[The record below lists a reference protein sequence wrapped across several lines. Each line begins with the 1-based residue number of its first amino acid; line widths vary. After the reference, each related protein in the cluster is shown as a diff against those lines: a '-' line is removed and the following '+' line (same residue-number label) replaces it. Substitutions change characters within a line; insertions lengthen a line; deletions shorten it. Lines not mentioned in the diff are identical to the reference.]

1 MVVGGCWCRESSKGD
16 TDMIKTEGRWQ
27 VARYQLDTTLRKTK
41 PSTTQVVQNKYNTR
55 TMHSVFSTSMMEG
68 NIRGPWPP
76 AYLLH
81 PASFC
86 FLAFASGWCGWVTAI
101 DDWWWATTYIMNQ
114 KQQRK
119 EAGTSEQ
126 RSGGR
131 EPRAIRGRG
140 AKRAEVTERGKLII
154 KHLLVNHQLS
164 KDQCLSYCSHF
175 PPIII
180 SLHITQE
187 SFLWP
192 LKLELG

>member
-1 MVVGGCWCRESSKGD
+1 
-16 TDMIKTEGRWQ
+16 
-27 VARYQLDTTLRKTK
+27 
-41 PSTTQVVQNKYNTR
+41 
-55 TMHSVFSTSMMEG
+55 
-68 NIRGPWPP
+68 
-76 AYLLH
+76 
-81 PASFC
+81 
-86 FLAFASGWCGWVTAI
+86 
-101 DDWWWATTYIMNQ
+101 MNQ

-131 EPRAIRGRG
+131 EPKAIRGRG